1 MHNDDRASHPELE
14 AVLPLVRERRSRPR
28 VAIAIEVSLT
38 SESHFYAGLT
48 GDVSGGGVFVSTYEP
63 HPMGSR
69 VDIELALPEGP
80 VRARGVVRW
89 VREMANGV
97 APGLG
102 IAFEHLS
109 DDDQSAIERFCE
121 ERAPIYYDV
130 EDALS

>member
-1 MHNDDRASHPELE
+1 MHNDDRASSPELE
-14 AVLPLVRERRSRPR
+14 GALPLVRERRARAR
-28 VAIAIEVSLT
+28 VAIAIDVSLT

-63 HPMGSR
+63 HPIGSR
-69 VDIELALPEGP
+69 VEIELALPLGP
-80 VRARGVVRW
+80 VHARGVVRW
-89 VREMANGV
+89 VREMADGL

-109 DDDQSAIERFCE
+109 DDDQRAIESFCE

-130 EDALS
+130 DDSLS